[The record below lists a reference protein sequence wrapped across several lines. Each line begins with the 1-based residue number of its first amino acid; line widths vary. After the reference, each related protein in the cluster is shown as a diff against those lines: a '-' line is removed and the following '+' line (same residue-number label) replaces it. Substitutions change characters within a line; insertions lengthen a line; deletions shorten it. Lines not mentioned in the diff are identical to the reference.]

1 MKHTLPLWH
10 LASEQ
15 HFNILTFLENCA
27 FLESLFISATK
38 WLQSYPTLCNS
49 MDRSPPGS
57 SVRGFSRKES
67 WSELPCPPSGDL
79 PNLGIKPLSLMFPAV
94 SLPLAPPG
102 KTHASLCPWKKVCDT
117 KRHSLNTIWNRRT
130 GLSSRQ
136 STRRLTDGCLTE
148 LLQQQMGVV
157 FLESLLL
164 YFSSPPLPWI
174 LLLSP

>member
-1 MKHTLPLWH
+1 M
-10 LASEQ
+10 S
-15 HFNILTFLENCA
+15 F
-27 FLESLFISATK
+27 
-38 WLQSYPTLCNS
+38 CNS
-49 MDRSPPGS
+49 EEPTKLLMSGVLNHFSCVWFFATLWTVAHQAPLS
-57 SVRGFSRKES
+57 MGFSRPEYWS
-67 WSELPCPPSGDL
+67 WSPCPPSGDL

-136 STRRLTDGCLTE
+136 STRRLTDGCLSE